1 MKRYVFVTHKWWTC
15 LKQGYNQQVA
25 RVQRYME
32 DVRKMYGR
40 CTEDVWKM
48 YGRCM
53 EEVYKKRIIQM
64 HFNIKIIANCPDI
77 KLVLIIIF

>member
-1 MKRYVFVTHKWWTC
+1 MPGYHTNTNNHI

-40 CTEDVWKM
+40 CMEDVWKM

-53 EEVYKKRIIQM
+53 GDVWKMYGRCMEDVRKR
-64 HFNIKIIANCPDI
+64 FTRN
-77 KLVLIIIF
+77 VSY